1 MDYLIGIALA
11 LATGVFGTV
20 VGFDRERGF
29 YPVVLVVIASYYA
42 LFAVMGG
49 SMGALA
55 VEVGV
60 MAGFV
65 TLAVIGFRRAPWLV
79 VAGLAGHGV
88 LDMVHPHLVTN
99 PGVPAW
105 WPMFCM
111 AFDVAAAG
119 YLAVRLLRD
128 RRATGLAR

>member
-1 MDYLIGIALA
+1 MDYLIGVVLA
-11 LATGVFGTV
+11 LGTGVFGTV

-49 SMGALA
+49 AMGALA
-55 VEVGV
+55 VEVV
-60 MAGFV
+60 IMVAFV
-65 TLAVIGFRRAPWLV
+65 ALAVIGFRRAPWLV

-88 LDMVHPHLVTN
+88 LDMVHPHLVAN

-111 AFDVAAAG
+111 AFDVVAAG
-119 YLAVRLLRD
+119 YLAVRLVRPG
-128 RRATGLAR
+128 RSSGLTR

>member
-49 SMGALA
+49 AMGALA
-55 VEVGV
+55 VEVGI
-60 MAGFV
+60 MTGFV
-65 TLAVIGFRRAPWLV
+65 ALAVIGFRRAPWLV
-79 VAGLAGHGV
+79 VVGLAGHGV
-88 LDMVHPHLVTN
+88 MDMVHPHLVAN
-99 PGVPAW
+99 PGVPTW
-105 WPMFCM
+105 WPTFCM
-111 AFDVAAAG
+111 AFDVVAAG
-119 YLAVRLLRD
+119 YFAARLLRAG
-128 RRATGLAR
+128 RPSGLAG

>member
-1 MDYLIGIALA
+1 MDYLIGVVLA

-20 VGFDRERGF
+20 FGFDRERGF

-49 SMGALA
+49 AMGALA
-55 VEVGV
+55 VEVGIMV
-60 MAGFV
+60 GFV
-65 TLAVIGFRRAPWLV
+65 ALAVVGFRRAPWLV
-79 VAGLAGHGV
+79 VAALAGHGV

-105 WPMFCM
+105 WPVFCM
-111 AFDVAAAG
+111 AFDVVAAG
-119 YLAVRLLRD
+119 YLAVRLLQA
-128 RRATGLAR
+128 RRTSGPSG

>member
-1 MDYLIGIALA
+1 MDYLIGVVLA
-11 LATGVFGTV
+11 LGTGVFGAV

-49 SMGALA
+49 AMAALA
-55 VEVGV
+55 VEVAIMV
-60 MAGFV
+60 AFV
-65 TLAVIGFRRAPWLV
+65 VLAVVGFRRAPWLV

-88 LDMVHPHLVTN
+88 LDMVHPHLVAN

-111 AFDVAAAG
+111 AFDVVAAG
-119 YLAVRLLRD
+119 YLAVRLVRPG
-128 RRATGLAR
+128 RSSGLTR

>member
-1 MDYLIGIALA
+1 MDYLIGAVLA

-20 VGFDRERGF
+20 VGLDRERGF

-55 VEVGV
+55 VEVGIMV
-60 MAGFV
+60 GFV
-65 TLAVIGFRRAPWLV
+65 ALAVIGFRRAPWLV

-88 LDMVHPHLVTN
+88 LDMAHPHLVTN
-99 PGVPAW
+99 PGVPGW
-105 WPMFCM
+105 WPVFCM
-111 AFDVAAAG
+111 TFDVVAAG
-119 YLAVRLLRD
+119 YLAVRLVRD
-128 RRATGLAR
+128 RRTPGGAA